1 MHVGWYRVNYDK
13 NNWDLLIQQLND
25 DHEKLDSNSRA
36 QLLDDSFN
44 LGRAELIDQTV
55 FLEITKYLTKETYPL
70 AFIPAFNGLNTISN
84 LIVNEFE
91 TNELFKVIFIFIIFL
106 LAKNYI
112 LKIKN
117 RHITK
122 KR

>member
-55 FLEITKYLTKETYPL
+55 FLEITKYLTKESSPL
-70 AFIPAFNGLNTISN
+70 VFRPIFSAIYDIEKLISDD
-84 LIVNEFE
+84 LVTFD
-91 TNELFKVIFIFIIFL
+91 LFKVI
-106 LAKNYI
+106 
-112 LKIKN
+112 
-117 RHITK
+117 
-122 KR
+122 